1 MIFRIGVRENEK
13 LQTAKCK
20 FEIGNQARFLDSPG
34 MRSCQFTICILHF
47 AICNVLILIIRLM
60 SSMQT
65 INHLLLFAMLDVA
78 TLALRIL
85 AVVGGVAVGGL
96 GTGWLVKVLTRPV
109 MVKKLPTPLLRVS
122 RILGGLV
129 VGLIVA
135 AWVFNLGG
143 TGGIGGSGG
152 GWWPFGQSGGPGT
165 SKPSNFSD
173 SARAPIQ
180 PQTSSE
186 AKTLRIHMEGGVQAE
201 KDNRFYRIEGEPART
216 WPEMEQVLA
225 ERKKNDPSLVLEII
239 ISKGSVDE
247 QSEAVHELKS
257 WAKRNSVAVK

>member
-1 MIFRIGVRENEK
+1 
-13 LQTAKCK
+13 
-20 FEIGNQARFLDSPG
+20 
-34 MRSCQFTICILHF
+34 MRTVDYLLMF
-47 AICNVLILIIRLM
+47 AI
-60 SSMQT
+60 
-65 INHLLLFAMLDVA
+65 LDVA

-85 AVVGGVAVGGL
+85 AVVGGVAVGGF
-96 GTGWLVKVLTRPV
+96 GTGWLVKVLARPV
-109 MVKKLPTPLLRVS
+109 TVKKLPTPLLRVS

-152 GWWPFGQSGGPGT
+152 GWWPFGQGGGAGT
-165 SKPSNFSD
+165 TNPTNFPD
-173 SARAPIQ
+173 GATTPVQ
-180 PQTSSE
+180 PKTESV
-186 AKTLRIHMEGGVQAE
+186 AKTLRIHMEGGAQAE
-201 KDNRFYRIEGEPART
+201 KDSRFYRIEGEPART
-216 WPEMEQVLA
+216 WPEMQQVLA
-225 ERKKNDPSLVLEII
+225 ERKKNDPSLVLEIV